1 MRSLL
6 GKFMGQHVI
15 CKMYSTCYH
24 EHEWSWKQCESAITT
39 QTQSYTHTA
48 IKKNGN
54 SVCHS
59 LIRAIL
65 LILSQTEAPVFVQAY
80 PHHINKIA
88 FLAKEMPVKTNDDTK
103 WNGVS
108 RERAREW
115 ERARWLEINMD
126 RGVFTV
132 HVWITHH
139 HWEHIHS
146 IHYTIHRH
154 SE

>member
-1 MRSLL
+1 MLSWAWVKLKTMRVCNNNTNTIIHS
-6 GKFMGQHVI
+6 H
-15 CKMYSTCYH
+15 SH
-24 EHEWSWKQCESAITT
+24 
-39 QTQSYTHTA
+39 
-48 IKKNGN
+48 KKNGN